1 MERKH
6 PDDKDQMLQCKK
18 PPALAPQISVLL
30 CVFNGGV
37 HLQKAVR
44 SILNQ
49 SIKELELVVVNDGS
63 TDDAV
68 EAIRQ
73 LADDRI
79 RILDKS
85 NSGLTKSLNFGLR
98 HCRGA
103 YIARQDADDCSHPDR
118 LRQQLFFLEAHPDVD
133 VVGSAVEIIDE
144 DDHIIGSLAFD
155 LEHDRLQNS
164 HLESN
169 QFAHGSLFFR
179 RSVLESLG
187 GYRDAFRYAQDY
199 DLTLRC
205 QEVTRVTNLPD
216 CLYQVRYGQNR
227 LSFRQ
232 TDQQQAFA
240 EMARCFARA
249 RRAGRKDSLELQE
262 YDGNFM
268 QYATGTTES
277 TNSLQVLVHLY
288 LRAGY
293 REKVRSCLQQLLRQ
307 PASPRRRFKYSLNF
321 LFSYFPVRFTRQVYQ
336 VIDRLRGADIDGR

>member
-1 MERKH
+1 MEQKH
-6 PDDKDQMLQCKK
+6 PGDKAQMSKCGKN
-18 PPALAPQISVLL
+18 PVVAPRISVLL
-30 CVFNGGV
+30 CVFNGGI

-44 SILNQ
+44 SILSQ

-68 EAIRQ
+68 EVIRR

-85 NSGLTKSLNFGLR
+85 NTGLTKSLNFGLQ

-118 LRQQLFFLEAHPDVD
+118 LRRQLLFLEAHPDID

-144 DDHIIGSLAFD
+144 DDRIIGSLAFD
-155 LEHDRLQNS
+155 LEHDLLQNS
-164 HLESN
+164 HFQSN
-169 QFAHGSLFFR
+169 QFAHGALFFR
-179 RSVLESLG
+179 QSILELLG
-187 GYRDAFRYAQDY
+187 GYRDAFHYAQDY

-205 QEVTRVTNLPD
+205 QEVTRVANLPE
-216 CLYQVRYGQNR
+216 CLYQVRYGQDR

-232 TDQQQAFA
+232 TKQQKAFA

-249 RRAGRKDSLELQE
+249 RRTGRKDSLELQE

-268 QYATGTTES
+268 RYAAGVTES

-293 REKVRSCLQQLLRQ
+293 PEKVRSCLQQLFRQ
-307 PASPRRRFKYSLNF
+307 PASFSRRFKYTLNY
-321 LFSYFPVRFTRQVYQ
+321 LFSYFPVRLTRQVYQ
-336 VIDRLRGADIDGR
+336 VIDRLRGVDIGGR